1 MVTMNSSIQT
11 QIELDAAIVE
21 LEEAIPYR
29 AKCDRLLKTL
39 RKLFTEARDHHRKGN
54 VLEARLTLN
63 SAFRLVGQAK
73 RELRKV
79 EQQLTQVT

>member
-29 AKCDRLLKTL
+29 AKWDRLLKTL
-39 RKLFTEARDHHRKGN
+39 RKLFTEARDYHRKGN

-63 SAFRLVGQAK
+63 SAFRLVGLAK

-79 EQQLTQVT
+79 EQQLTQVP